1 MLKAPPEP
9 YTTVLAYIVA
19 GMILCY
25 TYKRMIHTS
34 GMLHLHRRLR
44 RGSALNTM
52 LLWLSVFFFL
62 AAVAGSMLILIAPR
76 FRAAPLSHTDRSM
89 RWWIIG
95 AAALIIISCTMPMGL
110 SPEYN
115 GEIQSFRNQYEMITE
130 AFLSGQLHFQYKVD
144 ERLLALDNPY
154 DMVERAVSGVDFH
167 WDHALYNGHYYMYFG
182 VVPVLLLF
190 LPFRVITG
198 HALTGYHGAQI
209 FTAIYI
215 IGIFMLLRLL
225 GKKFFSKLPVSLYLL
240 FCAAISYLSLWY
252 AVSAPALYCMA
263 IISALAC
270 AVWSLY
276 FFAKAV
282 WCCESENRAI
292 ALAALGSLLGA
303 LEFGCR
309 PTVGLS
315 NLVVLPLILAF
326 LKKRG
331 VSAKLLFKM
340 LLAALPYA
348 LVAAGLMWYNAARFG
363 NPFEFGQSYQLTV
376 TDQTAYG
383 DMLSRF
389 DPIGLLRD
397 IYFYLFNNM
406 LSLPAL
412 EPLPRIGPF
421 VTFPMLPASFLL
433 LLSARNIRYIHKSK
447 LTLFSLFLLASVV
460 VIITFDVLWAPIP
473 EPRYRLDFSW
483 LLGVA
488 AFVIAGSALQVSK
501 HPKALCVVLGIACI
515 LTMIASAVLFLYPY
529 DSNFTYY
536 FGIDF
541 FGALEGIK

>member
-1 MLKAPPEP
+1 M
-9 YTTVLAYIVA
+9 
-19 GMILCY
+19 CY
-25 TYKRMIHTS
+25 TDKERHKHPGCRSRI
-34 GMLHLHRRLR
+34 RRTR
-44 RGSALNTM
+44 RGITLNTT
-52 LLWLSVFFFL
+52 LLWVSVFFFFAVVVGSVMVWL
-62 AAVAGSMLILIAPR
+62 MPNFRSAALGHPGR
-76 FRAAPLSHTDRSM
+76 GM
-89 RWWIIG
+89 RWWIVG
-95 AAALIIISCTMPMGL
+95 AAALIILSCTAPMGL

-130 AFLSGQLHFQYKVD
+130 AFLSGQLHFQYEVN

-154 DMVERAVSGVDFH
+154 DMVERAVSGVPFY

-198 HALTGYHGAQI
+198 HALLGYHGAQI

-215 IGIFMLLRLL
+215 AGVFALFYLL
-225 GKKFFSKLPVSLYLL
+225 GKKFFDKLSVSLYLL
-240 FCAAISYLSLWY
+240 LCAAVSCLSIWY
-252 AVSAPALYCMA
+252 AIAAPALYSMA
-263 IISALAC
+263 IVAALAL
-270 AVWSLY
+270 AIWSLY
-276 FFAKAV
+276 FFAKSV

-292 ALAALGSLLGA
+292 AYAALGSLLGA

-315 NLVVLPLILAF
+315 NLVVLPLIVIF
-326 LKKRG
+326 LQKRKP
-331 VSAKLLFKM
+331 SAKLLFKM
-340 LLAALPYA
+340 LLAALPYVI
-348 LVAAGLMWYNAARFG
+348 VAAGLMWYNAVRFD

-383 DMLSRF
+383 DMFSRF
-389 DPIGLLRD
+389 DPKGLLRD

-421 VTFPMLPASFLL
+421 VTFPVLLVSFLL
-433 LLSARNIRYIHKSK
+433 MLSARNIRHIHKNQ
-447 LTLFSLFLLASVV
+447 LTLFSFFLLASVV

-483 LLGVA
+483 LLGIA
-488 AFVIAGSALQVSK
+488 AFILAAGGMQTSR
-501 HPKALCVVLGIACI
+501 HPKALHGVLGAACI
-515 LTMIASAVLFLYPY
+515 LTLVSCAVLFLYPY
-529 DSNFTYY
+529 DLNFTYY
-536 FGIDF
+536 YKIDF
-541 FGALEGIK
+541 FGAL